1 MSKVETRPEWFRL
14 TAVAL
19 LAGLLG
25 ASIATVNS
33 ALAAKPPA
41 LHFSTVVRTADVNV
55 PDQNVAFTTAWC
67 LSGERVVGGGWYQ
80 GGSVF
85 GSAVPTHSRPEFD
98 PTTQREGWGAGVVS
112 NLGFAS
118 ILHVHA
124 VCAS

>member
-1 MSKVETRPEWFRL
+1 MSKVETRQEWLRL

-25 ASIATVNS
+25 ASIASVNS
-33 ALAAKPPA
+33 ALAAKPSRI
-41 LHFSTVVRTADVNV
+41 STVVRTADVNV
-55 PDQNVAFTTAWC
+55 PDQNVAFTTSWC
-67 LSGERVVGGGWYQ
+67 LPGERVVGGGWYQ

-98 PTTQREGWGAGVVS
+98 PTTEREGWGAGVVS

-118 ILHVHA
+118 VLHVHA